1 MDFVDEIL
9 ENIKREINELDPAIL
24 RVLKEGMAEGEK
36 KVDKIQLD
44 AAKAAS
50 VLLQEYLAH
59 LIGRPVTRTEITGKG
74 GGAMNVN
81 IKFELDKKDQNNG
94 TPEDNSHSSVAESAP
109 SES

>member
-59 LIGRPVTRTEITGKG
+59 LIGRPVTRAEITGKEG
-74 GGAMNVN
+74 GPMNVN
-81 IKFELDKKDQNNG
+81 IKFELDNG
-94 TPEDNSHSSVAESAP
+94 TTENNPHPSVAESTP
-109 SES
+109 SEQ